1 MRRFLWVVLAAS
13 PLWAADPNRGADLI
27 RNEGCLNCHT
37 VNSAGAG
44 HEGNFTGPDLAGR
57 LATTYTPSALAS
69 ALWNHT
75 PAMWEQARVQRMAQP
90 SATSA
95 DWSDMFAYLYSLQF
109 FERPADFRRGKQV
122 LTDKRCL
129 DCHGAAGPAAAPEN
143 WKSINDPVSL
153 VYEMWSHAPA
163 MARRSA
169 EYKKDWAQLSATDF
183 RDLTSYL
190 QTIQNTPR
198 SRQLNLPAASMGRV
212 LHDTICAN
220 CHTGTRALSVLLRN
234 KTWMDIG
241 AGMWNHAPGMRAVPV
256 VSEANMRSILA
267 YVWEL
272 QYQGAPGNVDQ
283 GHRTFDQK
291 GCGTCHT
298 DVKALAGKAPD
309 AFAMVS
315 FSWGPA
321 RDMHRKLTDQG
332 KAWPKLSAAEINNLG
347 AYLRS
352 AER

>member
-1 MRRFLWVVLAAS
+1 MRHCAWLFLLAF

-27 RNEGCLNCHT
+27 RNEGCLSCHT
-37 VNSAGAG
+37 VNSDGAG

-69 ALWNHT
+69 ALWNHS
-75 PAMWEQARVQRMAQP
+75 PAMWEQARVQRLARP
-90 SATSA
+90 VANSA
-95 DWSDMFAYLYSLQF
+95 DWVDMFAYLYSLQF
-109 FERPADFRRGKQV
+109 FERPAEVRRGKQL

-129 DCHGAAGPAAAPEN
+129 DCHRSGGPAAVPEKWQN
-143 WKSINDPVSL
+143 IDDPVGL
-153 VYEMWSHAPA
+153 VFEMWSHAPA

-169 EYKKDWAQLSATDF
+169 EYKREWAQLNAADF
-183 RDLTSYL
+183 RDLTAYL
-190 QTIQNTPR
+190 QTLQNNPR
-198 SRQLNLPAASMGRV
+198 TRQLTLPAASTGKA
-212 LHDTICAN
+212 LHDTNCAN

-241 AGMWNHAPGMRAVPV
+241 AGMWNHAPAMRNVPV
-256 VSEANMRSILA
+256 VSEDNMRSILA

-272 QYQGAPGNVDQ
+272 QYQGTSGNADQ

-298 DVKALAGKAPD
+298 DPKTLAGKAPD

-321 RDMHRKLTDQG
+321 REMHRKLTEQG
-332 KAWPKLSAAEINNLG
+332 KAWPKLSAAEVNNLG

-352 AER
+352 LGR